1 MKRFTKIAVG
11 FLAFTTAQIA
21 FAATSTW
28 SQTNRAPNVY
38 AAGYT
43 NSNFFTTPS
52 SVPTRATI
60 TTVSWNIGLYSNG
73 ATTQT
78 FNVCY
83 TPRYSS
89 TPSQCL
95 DVSGAL
101 NSTTNAFSGHDAKGS
116 FRISGILNGGTYP
129 VYPSHYNMI
138 KVDYQY

>member
-11 FLAFTTAQIA
+11 FLALTTAQIS
-21 FAATSTW
+21 FAATSNW
-28 SQTNRAPNVY
+28 SQTSLAPNVY
-38 AAGYT
+38 AAGFT

-52 SVPTRATI
+52 SVPTRSTI
-60 TTVSWNIGLYSNG
+60 TTVSWNIGLYNNG

-95 DVSGAL
+95 DVSGTL
-101 NSTTNAFSGHDAKGS
+101 NGVTNAFSGQDAKGS
-116 FRISGILNGGTYP
+116 FRISGILTGGTYP

-138 KVDYQY
+138 RVDYQY